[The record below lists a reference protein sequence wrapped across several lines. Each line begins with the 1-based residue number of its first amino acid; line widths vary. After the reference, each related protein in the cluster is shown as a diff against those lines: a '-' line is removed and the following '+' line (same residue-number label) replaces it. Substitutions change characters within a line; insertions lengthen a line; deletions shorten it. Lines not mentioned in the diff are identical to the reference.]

1 MLQKNNG
8 HSDGAGSGDV
18 PKDADDG
25 SGTSPGTGQ
34 VTARRKW
41 LALLLQDRFACA
53 AVLILLG
60 VALCAVLG
68 PLLIG
73 DLATRQNLRDPGR
86 EPFSLDHGWAFFL
99 GSDSLGRPVAA
110 RLIAAAG
117 TTLSVAVPAVLCSLV
132 VGSVWGMWAG
142 FHGGWRENVSLRIA
156 DVILSFPS
164 LLLAVVVLYV
174 FSPSASGIVLV
185 LAVARIPVYLRTAR
199 AESAELRSRLFMDAA
214 RTFGTSSWASI
225 RRHVAPTVLPTLL
238 TVAALD
244 FCFVMLTESSLSFLG
259 IGIQPPDV
267 SWGLMVAQGRQE
279 LQSSWWIAVFPGLA
293 IVVTTVS
300 ATVLAAWARLATD
313 PGQRWRHGLR
323 RGGRGRL
330 RRPGAGVTGAGVT
343 GAGRGSA
350 PERTE
355 TAAAAPEPEA
365 APHAP
370 AVPDAEAMP
379 TPATPGAKLTPGD
392 PASTSA
398 DTLAVNNLAVDIR
411 TAAGPVPV
419 VRGVSFAVRSG
430 ETLALLGESGCGKS
444 MTAHAVAGL
453 LDPAAEVV
461 GGQALLEGEDLLG
474 LGARARR
481 RLAGPGLAIVF
492 QDALSALNPVQ
503 TVGAQLAE
511 PFRIHERMSRRA
523 ARAKAVELMEHV
535 GIPEARSRASAYP
548 HQFSGGMRQRL
559 LIAMAVALRP
569 KVLLADEPTTA
580 LDVTVQAQIMDL
592 LRELRSEQRMAL
604 VLITHDLGLV
614 AEHAD
619 RVAVMYAGTVVETG
633 PVAEVFGKPNHPYT
647 RGLLESVPAEQ
658 HKGNRLNSIPGSPP
672 DPRSVP
678 SGCAFRMRCPMARDV
693 CATQLPVLAATGADR
708 AAACHF
714 GKELADA

>member
-1 MLQKNNG
+1 MLGTQKERG
-8 HSDGAGSGDV
+8 SAAEADRPGARHRW
-18 PKDADDG
+18 P
-25 SGTSPGTGQ
+25 
-34 VTARRKW
+34 
-41 LALLLQDRFACA
+41 ALLLQDRFAFA
-53 AVLILLG
+53 AALVLVV

-68 PLLIG
+68 PVLVG

-86 EPFSLDHGWAFFL
+86 EPFSLEHGWAYVL

-110 RLIAAAG
+110 RMIAAAS
-117 TTLSVAVPAVLCSLV
+117 TTMSVAVPAVLCSLV
-132 VGSVWGMWAG
+132 VGSLWGMWAG
-142 FHGGWRENVSLRIA
+142 FHAGWRENVSLRVA

-174 FSPSASGIVLV
+174 FSPSVAALVLV

-214 RTFGTSSWASI
+214 RTFGTGSWASI
-225 RRHVAPTVLPTLL
+225 RRHVAPSVLPTLL

-279 LQSSWWIAVFPGLA
+279 LRSAWWIAVFPGLA

-300 ATVLAAWARLATD
+300 ATVLAAWARLSTD
-313 PGQRWRHGLR
+313 PGQRWRRGLR
-323 RGGRGRL
+323 GGS
-330 RRPGAGVTGAGVT
+330 RRVRARTGGGADAPVRGAGIQ
-343 GAGRGSA
+343 
-350 PERTE
+350 P
-355 TAAAAPEPEA
+355 AAPDRAVALDSTATTTPVSEDARSA
-365 APHAP
+365 AL
-370 AVPDAEAMP
+370 AVEGLSVDVH
-379 TPATPGAKLTPGD
+379 TPAG
-392 PASTSA
+392 PAA
-398 DTLAVNNLAVDIR
+398 
-411 TAAGPVPV
+411 V
-419 VRGVSFAVRSG
+419 VRGVSFSVRSG
-430 ETLALLGESGCGKS
+430 QTLALLGESGCGKS

-453 LDPAAEVV
+453 LDPAAKVV
-461 GGQALLEGEDLLG
+461 GGEARLGGEDLLALSG
-474 LGARARR
+474 RARR
-481 RLAGPGLAIVF
+481 RLAGPGVGIVF

-523 ARAKAVELMEHV
+523 ARAKAVDLMERV
-535 GIPEARSRASAYP
+535 GISEARSRVGAYP

-569 KVLLADEPTTA
+569 RVLLADEPTTA

-592 LRELRSEQRMAL
+592 LDELRGEQRMAL

-614 AEHAD
+614 ADHAD
-619 RVAVMYAGTVVETG
+619 HVAVMYAGTVVETG
-633 PVAEVFGKPNHPYT
+633 PVSAVFAKPHHPYT

-658 HKGNRLNSIPGSPP
+658 HKGGRLNSIPGSPP
-672 DPRSVP
+672 DPLSVP
-678 SGCAFRMRCPMARDV
+678 TGCAFRTRCPMAREV
-693 CATQLPVLAATGADR
+693 CATLRPALAPTGADR